1 MKVVLT
7 SSAEKDLS
15 KLDLFTRKRILSEL
29 LSLETSLIGKDIK
42 KLKGIDDT
50 WRLRVGDY
58 RIIIE
63 IYQDKAIILALRVR
77 HRREV
82 YR

>member
-7 SSAEKDLS
+7 RSAEKDLS
-15 KLDLFTRKRILSEL
+15 KLDLFSRKRILSEL
-29 LSLETSLIGKDIK
+29 LSLETSLIGKDVK

-58 RIIIE
+58 RIIME
-63 IYQDKAIILALRVR
+63 IYQGKAIILALSVR